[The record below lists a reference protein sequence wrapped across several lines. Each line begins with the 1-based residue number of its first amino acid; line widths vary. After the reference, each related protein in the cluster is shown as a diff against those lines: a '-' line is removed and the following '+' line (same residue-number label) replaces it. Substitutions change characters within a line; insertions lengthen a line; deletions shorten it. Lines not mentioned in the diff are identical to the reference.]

1 MGSSILDA
9 CGWIGLILF
18 ALLVVQVVRLAISD
32 ADLTLQ
38 FCTRFGKKPDNE
50 LRGKIVWITGASS
63 GIGESLAYALA
74 KCGAQLILSARR
86 EEELNRVRGNCKDQE
101 KHMVL
106 PLDLLQYET
115 HQAAVEKVIARF
127 GKVDYLVNN
136 AGRSQRAVAMETTLA
151 VDKAALE
158 LNTLGTISLTKA
170 TLPHLVKQG
179 GGAIVVISSV
189 AGKMGSPGSA
199 SYSATKHALQGF
211 FDTLRMEIAD
221 TGVDVLSVCPGP
233 VESKS
238 YDAIF
243 TSEIGKAPPQ
253 AAKPTPGKPDSR
265 MSGER
270 CAYLISVAM
279 ANRLDEVWIS
289 LHPILFFTY
298 LMQYMPGLA
307 MRLGKRLGNQ
317 RLKALQAGKQDI
329 NGSFFKKIK

>member
-1 MGSSILDA
+1 
-9 CGWIGLILF
+9 
-18 ALLVVQVVRLAISD
+18 
-32 ADLTLQ
+32 
-38 FCTRFGKKPDNE
+38 
-50 LRGKIVWITGASS
+50 
-63 GIGESLAYALA
+63 
-74 KCGAQLILSARR
+74 
-86 EEELNRVRGNCKDQE
+86 
-101 KHMVL
+101 
-106 PLDLLQYET
+106 
-115 HQAAVEKVIARF
+115 
-127 GKVDYLVNN
+127 
-136 AGRSQRAVAMETTLA
+136 METTLA

-199 SYSATKHALQGF
+199 SYSATKHALQ
-211 FDTLRMEIAD
+211 
-221 TGVDVLSVCPGP
+221 
-233 VESKS
+233 
-238 YDAIF
+238 
-243 TSEIGKAPPQ
+243 APPQ